1 MESVSNS
8 KILDSS
14 QVDRFIELLQ
24 YYSSGSFQQH
34 LIHQSVTVDMIEWE
48 IQAEVL
54 SGPWESFVGKTRN
67 EKPLKVIVKD
77 VQHCSDSP
85 MWEHNALRRSRRAAW
100 VRQDTSIFCTEI
112 SWELKLQ
119 RTFFYILVWVF
130 GYRDDRRR
138 YDLFVREDSFW

>member
-1 MESVSNS
+1 MESVSNF

-14 QVDRFIELLQ
+14 QIDRFIELLQ

-34 LIHQSVTVDMIEWE
+34 LIHQSVTVNMIEWE

-67 EKPLKVIVKD
+67 EKSLKVIVKD
-77 VQHCSDSP
+77 AQHCSDSP
-85 MWEHNALRRSRRAAW
+85 MWEHNAFWRSCRAAW
-100 VRQDTSIFCTEI
+100 VRQDTGIFCTEI

-119 RTFFYILVWVF
+119 RTFFIYLY
-130 GYRDDRRR
+130 GYLGIETVGVDMTC
-138 YDLFVREDSFW
+138 S